1 MHEFHRPPRWK
12 DSELLIPCSKLS
24 QNEQDLGFYGLSRL
38 WLSAF
43 WSELP
48 FTLLWWFKAGEE
60 IFSFYATAWVWRM
73 CKKGTAETGIRK
85 VLQKTGIRYV
95 AASKS
100 RPKKAAAICLA
111 WCFLT
116 RASISEALHR
126 PPGVTFSCTRC
137 LLWQTLLLFFLEQA
151 KQYTFRIHAQ
161 FYPA

>member
-85 VLQKTGIRYV
+85 ELQKTGIRYV

-111 WCFLT
+111 WCFWLWLQFP
-116 RASISEALHR
+116 RH
-126 PPGVTFSCTRC
+126 CTRHRV
-137 LLWQTLLLFFLEQA
+137 LPS
-151 KQYTFRIHAQ
+151 
-161 FYPA
+161 PALVACCGKRYCFSF

>member
-24 QNEQDLGFYGLSRL
+24 QNEQDLGFFGLSRL

-85 VLQKTGIRYV
+85 VLQKTGIWYV

-111 WCFLT
+111 WCFWLWLPFPRRCT
-116 RASISEALHR
+116 GHR
-126 PPGVTFSCTRC
+126 VFTFSCTRY
-137 LLWQTLLLFFLEQA
+137 LLWQTLL
-151 KQYTFRIHAQ
+151 FRTGKTVLISNSCTILP
-161 FYPA
+161 YPA